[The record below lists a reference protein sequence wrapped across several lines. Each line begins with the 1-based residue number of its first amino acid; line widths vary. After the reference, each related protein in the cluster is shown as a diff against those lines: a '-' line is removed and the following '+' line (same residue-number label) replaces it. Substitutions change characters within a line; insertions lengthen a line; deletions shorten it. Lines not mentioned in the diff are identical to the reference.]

1 MCLDHCPPACSR
13 HACLPAIALC
23 AGLRQRV
30 EQHLGGAL
38 DEEPTVHLVRDVAP
52 RKIMC
57 CVTFRVPA
65 SIAFA
70 AAAAAANGDD
80 DGTAKRQKVT

>member
-1 MCLDHCPPACSR
+1 MER
-13 HACLPAIALC
+13 
-23 AGLRQRV
+23 
-30 EQHLGGAL
+30 HLGGAL
-38 DEEPTVHLVRDVAP
+38 DEEPAVHLVRDVAP